1 VLPAYNRYNK
11 QVSES
16 PGFFVSKNL
25 SALFNPRSVAVFGA
39 SEKPGSLG
47 LLIFSNLVNSFYQGN
62 IYPIN
67 PAHKKV
73 LGHTCYASIKDV
85 SKIVDL
91 AVICAPYS
99 DVGKILQQC
108 GKQGVQAAILMVRG
122 PENDKK
128 RRQWTTKITQVA
140 KAAGVRL
147 VGPNAMGLLRPLSGL
162 NVLYNRN
169 QVKSGPIALVSQSA
183 GLCDALLDWS
193 EAHDVGYS
201 TVMTLGEGEDVG
213 LGEILYYLAREPRT
227 RLLLVYLEEI
237 SGAESLLNGLRLA
250 AGLKPVLIFTGGAPS
265 EHCTEAALTRC
276 GAILLRS
283 VDQLFPL
290 IQLLLD
296 KKIPQTDQLS
306 IISNGVGPDY
316 LAAHLLQDYGLE
328 PALIPQELH
337 KKLER
342 FTPTPIR
349 MEQSLVLAAKAD
361 ASQIEKAITLLG
373 TSTHHSML
381 LIITPRPETPIDELV
396 DVLTT
401 LASKYSLFICLMGE
415 ARVNNARQKLH
426 EHGLNVYTTPAEAI
440 EVFSGAAAYR
450 RQHSLARELPD
461 AYAHEM
467 KNALDSIRALTDL
480 WIDRQNLQPSRSEIQ
495 ELLSLLE
502 LPVPQHSSVSS
513 LKQALSTAELIG
525 YPLLI
530 KPESQNIPSRRGGIW
545 INDQRGLRLHYL
557 ALVAERQRHD
567 PQTTSRGAMLEKA
580 EVNRPE
586 TYKISIRLS
595 RHELWK
601 RILEIRTPHTQDSC
615 VLLPLSPLLVA
626 DLFRRSGL
634 AQNPLLT
641 DLILRLSSLIS
652 EIPDIELLEL
662 NPVWVNDS
670 NLYIGDS
677 LLRLSQDKAEQP
689 YQHLLIHPYPPEL
702 ERREPLEGD
711 QTLLIRPLK
720 PDDADQADRFM
731 NHVSRASLYQR
742 FLQPLPEL
750 SDSLITQLTLLDMHN
765 QLALGALI
773 EPGNEPVGIARYAR
787 DGDNCEFSI
796 LVRDEWQ
803 GKGMGKRLMQQLI
816 TVAESYEYQS
826 IYGLVL
832 PDNKGMLHLA
842 QSLGFHQEHDADL
855 GLIRVSLKLSQD

>member
-1 VLPAYNRYNK
+1 
-11 QVSES
+11 
-16 PGFFVSKNL
+16 VSKNL

-47 LLIFSNLVNSFYQGN
+47 LLIFSNLAHASYQGK

-67 PAHKKV
+67 PAHKKI
-73 LGHTCYASIKDV
+73 LGHTCYASIKEI
-85 SKIVDL
+85 SKTVDL
-91 AVICAPYS
+91 AVICTPYS
-99 DVGKILQQC
+99 SVGKILQQC
-108 GKQGVQAAILMVRG
+108 GTQGVQAAILMVRG

-140 KAAGVRL
+140 KSVGVRL

-162 NVLYNRN
+162 NILYNRN
-169 QVKSGPIALVSQSA
+169 QIKSGPIALVSQSA

-227 RLLLVYLEEI
+227 HLLLVYLEEI
-237 SGAESLLNGLRLA
+237 RDAESLLNGLRLA

-290 IQLLLD
+290 IRLLLE
-296 KKIPQTDQLS
+296 KKIPRTDQLS
-306 IISNGVGPDY
+306 IITNGVGPNY
-316 LAAHLLQDYGLE
+316 LAAHLLKAYGLE
-328 PALIPQELH
+328 PALIPHDLQ
-337 KKLER
+337 KKLQR
-342 FTPTPIR
+342 LSPTPIR
-349 MEQSLVLAAKAD
+349 MEPSLVLAAKAD
-361 ASQIEKAITLLG
+361 AEQIEKAITLLG
-373 TSTHHSML
+373 TSTNHSML
-381 LIITPRPETPIDELV
+381 LIITPRPETPIDALV
-396 DVLTT
+396 DILTT
-401 LASKYSLFICLMGE
+401 LAKKYSLFICLMGE
-415 ARVNNARQKLH
+415 ARVKNVRQRLH
-426 EHGLNVYTTPAEAI
+426 EHGLNIYTTPAEAI
-440 EVFSGAAAYR
+440 EVFAGAAAYR

-461 AYAHEM
+461 AYVHDM
-467 KNALDSIRALTDL
+467 KNALASIKALTDL
-480 WIDRQNLQPSRSEIQ
+480 WIDQQNLQPSRSEIQ

-502 LPVPQHSSVSS
+502 IPVAQHSSVTS
-513 LKQALSTAELIG
+513 LKQALSRADQIG

-545 INDQRGLRLHYL
+545 LNDQRGLRLHYL
-557 ALVAERQRHD
+557 ALVADRQRHD
-567 PQTTSRGAMLEKA
+567 PKTTIRGAMLEKA
-580 EVNRPE
+580 EINRPE
-586 TYKISIRLS
+586 TYKISIRLN
-595 RHELWK
+595 RHTLWK
-601 RILEIRTPHTQDSC
+601 RILEICTPHTQDSC
-615 VLLPLSPLLVA
+615 SLLPLSPLLVA
-626 DLFRRSGL
+626 DLLRRSGL

-662 NPVWVNDS
+662 NPVWVSDA

-677 LLRLSQDKAEQP
+677 LLTLNLDQTEPP
-689 YQHLLIHPYPPEL
+689 YQHLLIHPYPPGL
-702 ERREPLEGD
+702 EKREPLEDD
-711 QTLLIRPLK
+711 QTLLIRPLR
-720 PDDADQADRFM
+720 PDDADQADRFIH
-731 NHVSRASLYQR
+731 HVSRTSLYQR

-796 LVRDEWQ
+796 LIRDEWQ
-803 GKGMGKRLMQQLI
+803 GKGMGKRLMRQLI
-816 TVAESYEYQS
+816 TAARAYGYQS
-826 IYGLVL
+826 IYGVVL
-832 PDNKGMLHLA
+832 PDNQGMLHLA
-842 QSLGFHQEHDADL
+842 QSLGFHQQHDTGL
-855 GLIRVSLKLSQD
+855 GLIRVTLKLSQD